1 MEKKGKENESFVNGY
16 DLSKIP
22 RRIKNAVGGTK
33 MWQDAM
39 YLQENNPRFRKQINE
54 TEKDVKKMET

>member
-22 RRIKNAVGGTK
+22 RRIKNGVGGTK

-39 YLQENNPRFRKQINE
+39 YLQENNLRFRKQINE
-54 TEKDVKKMET
+54 TENDVKKMET